1 MPGRANLQ
9 EGSGELML
17 ARAVTQMHY
26 CLMETD
32 LGVLGLAWSEDGIV
46 RLQLPERTR
55 AATEQRLLR
64 RSDCAATA
72 KPPAAIEQAGTL
84 LQRYMKG
91 ERVDFSDVAL
101 DLAGASDFHRAIYA
115 AARRVGWGET
125 TTYGA
130 LAREVAA
137 PDAARAVGQA
147 MGRNPVPIIVPC
159 HRVLAS
165 GQKIGGFSAF
175 GGAATKEQ
183 LLAME
188 GVHLDGGTPMLRG
201 LLPANGRTS

>member
-1 MPGRANLQ
+1 
-9 EGSGELML
+9 
-17 ARAVTQMHY
+17 MHY
-26 CLMETD
+26 CLIDTD
-32 LGVLGLAWSEDGIV
+32 LGVLGLGWSDDGIV

-64 RSDCAATA
+64 RSDCAETA
-72 KPPAAIEQAGTL
+72 KPPAGITQAIKL

-91 ERVDFSDVAL
+91 ERVDFSNVAL
-101 DLAGASDFHRAIYA
+101 DLANASDFHRAIYA
-115 AARRVGWGET
+115 AVRRVGWGET

-130 LAREVAA
+130 LARQVEA

-188 GVHLDGGTPMLRG
+188 GVHLDAGTPMLPG
-201 LLPANGRTS
+201 LLPANGRKS